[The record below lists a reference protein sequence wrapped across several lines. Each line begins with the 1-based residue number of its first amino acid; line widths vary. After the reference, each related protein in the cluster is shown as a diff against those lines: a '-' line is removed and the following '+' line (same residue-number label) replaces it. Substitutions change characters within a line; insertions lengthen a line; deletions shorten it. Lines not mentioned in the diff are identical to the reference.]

1 MLIEFRFD
9 RVVALCKKGNSW
21 GDSVFVGLP
30 ALEEARIA
38 ANEAGLAFAWPASST
53 A

>member
-38 ANEAGLAFAWPASST
+38 ANEAGLAFAWPA
-53 A
+53 